1 MNQDRRLQ
9 TAPVIGGLLLIM
21 VGVVFLLANVLNWNI
36 FDALWPFFIIALGAA
51 FFVGM
56 AVGGK
61 PAGALAIP
69 GSILVILGLIFL
81 WQNAFDRWGSWTYIW
96 TLIAP
101 TGVGIGLLIF
111 SWWSDKPNLKRPG
124 YILIAIGLTLFI
136 VFGAFFEVLFG
147 LTGLADTS
155 MLFWP
160 IVLIGAGALLLLGR
174 FVNFERVIE
183 QLPPHNSHHDLPGT
197 TVN

>member
-9 TAPVIGGLLLIM
+9 IAPLIGGLLLIT
-21 VGVVFLLANVLNWNI
+21 VGVVFLLANMLNWSI
-36 FDALWPFFIIALGAA
+36 FDALWPFIIIAVGAM
-51 FFVGM
+51 FFAGM
-56 AVGGK
+56 VAGGK

-81 WQNAFDRWGSWTYIW
+81 GQSMFDRWESWTYVW

-124 YILIAIGLTLFI
+124 YILIVIGLTLFI

-147 LTGLADTS
+147 VTGFTDTS

-160 IVLIGAGALLLLGR
+160 IVLIGAGALLLLSR
-174 FVNFERVIE
+174 FVNFERVIDR
-183 QLPPHNSHHDLPGT
+183 LPPRNSHHDLPGT

>member
-1 MNQDRRLQ
+1 MNQDRQLHI
-9 TAPVIGGLLLIM
+9 APMIGGLLLIM
-21 VGVVFLLANVLNWNI
+21 VGVVFLLANMLNWSI
-36 FDALWPFFIIALGAA
+36 FDALWPFFIIAVGGM
-51 FFVGM
+51 FFAGM
-56 AVGGK
+56 VAGGK

-69 GSILVILGLIFL
+69 GSILVIVGLIFL
-81 WQNAFDRWGSWTYIW
+81 GQNMFDRWESWTYVW